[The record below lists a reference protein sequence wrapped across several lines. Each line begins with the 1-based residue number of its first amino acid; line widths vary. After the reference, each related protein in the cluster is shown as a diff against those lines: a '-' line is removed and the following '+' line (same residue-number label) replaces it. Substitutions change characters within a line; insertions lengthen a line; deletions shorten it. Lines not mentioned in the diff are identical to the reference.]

1 MTQSGHRG
9 TPFLDMRFFVFEDG
23 PWSSMSVLNELLLR
37 MFGHPRGALG
47 RLGGRIMARSNAEC
61 GFWVSD
67 LLQIAPNDRVLEVG
81 FGPGV
86 VTKRLTKLAPAGRVA
101 GVDHSIE
108 MVELAR
114 ARNITTIQK
123 GGVDLQWGSVE
134 SLPFGDSIFD
144 KALAIN
150 SMHVWPDAIVGLR
163 EIRRVMKSGGR
174 IALGFTPYSGQ
185 SKDGLT
191 NTLVSAGF
199 VKARLVEK
207 ETTGF
212 CALAIKP

>member
-1 MTQSGHRG
+1 
-9 TPFLDMRFFVFEDG
+9 
-23 PWSSMSVLNELLLR
+23 MSVLNELLLR

-47 RLGGRIMARSNAEC
+47 GLGGRIMARSNAEC

-67 LLQIAPNDRVLEVG
+67 LLQIAPNDGVLEVG

-86 VTKRLTKLAPAGRVA
+86 VTERLTKLAPAGRVA
-101 GVDHSIE
+101 GIDHSIE

-191 NTLVSAGF
+191 NTLVGAGF
-199 VKARLVEK
+199 AKARLVEK

>member
-1 MTQSGHRG
+1 MTCVFR
-9 TPFLDMRFFVFEDG
+9 FEDG
-23 PWSSMSVLNELLLR
+23 PQSSMSVLNALLLR

-86 VTKRLTKLAPAGRVA
+86 VTERLTKLAPAGRVA

-123 GGVDLQWGSVE
+123 GRVDLQWGSVE

-212 CALAIKP
+212 CASAIKP

>member
-1 MTQSGHRG
+1 MSAFDPKRTSRNISCV
-9 TPFLDMRFFVFEDG
+9 FVFENG

-67 LLQIAPNDRVLEVG
+67 LLQIAPNDGVLEVG

-86 VTKRLTKLAPAGRVA
+86 VTERLTKLAPAGRVA
-101 GVDHSIE
+101 GIDHSIE

-134 SLPFGDSIFD
+134 SLPFGDSTFD
-144 KALAIN
+144 MALAIN

-191 NTLVSAGF
+191 NTLVGAGF
-199 VKARLVEK
+199 AKARLVEK

>member
-1 MTQSGHRG
+1 
-9 TPFLDMRFFVFEDG
+9 
-23 PWSSMSVLNELLLR
+23 
-37 MFGHPRGALG
+37 
-47 RLGGRIMARSNAEC
+47 MARSNAEC

-67 LLQIAPNDRVLEVG
+67 LLQIAPNDGVLEVG

-86 VTKRLTKLAPAGRVA
+86 VTERLTKLAPAGRVA

-134 SLPFGDSIFD
+134 SLPFGDSTFD

-174 IALGFTPYSGQ
+174 IAPGFTPYSGQ

-199 VKARLVEK
+199 VKAGLVEK

>member
-1 MTQSGHRG
+1 
-9 TPFLDMRFFVFEDG
+9 
-23 PWSSMSVLNELLLR
+23 MSVLNELLLR

-67 LLQIAPNDRVLEVG
+67 LLQIAPNDGVLEVG

-86 VTKRLTKLAPAGRVA
+86 VIERLTTLAPAGRVA

-134 SLPFGDSIFD
+134 SLPFGDSTFD

-191 NTLVSAGF
+191 NTLVGAGF
-199 VKARLVEK
+199 AKARLVEK

>member
-1 MTQSGHRG
+1 
-9 TPFLDMRFFVFEDG
+9 
-23 PWSSMSVLNELLLR
+23 MSILNALLLR
-37 MFGHPRGALG
+37 MFERPRGALG
-47 RLGGRIMARSNAEC
+47 TLGGLIMARTNAEC
-61 GFWVSD
+61 GFWVSE
-67 LLQIAPNDRVLEVG
+67 LLQIAPKDHILEVG

-86 VTKRLTKLAPAGRVA
+86 VTERLAKLAPAGRVA
-101 GVDHSIE
+101 GVDQSIE

-114 ARNITTIQK
+114 AHNIIAIRK
-123 GGVDLQWGSVE
+123 GSVDLQWGSVE
-134 SLPFGDSIFD
+134 SLPFKDSTFD

-150 SMHVWPDAIVGLR
+150 SMHVWPDAITGLG

-185 SKDGLT
+185 SKHGLT

>member
-1 MTQSGHRG
+1 
-9 TPFLDMRFFVFEDG
+9 
-23 PWSSMSVLNELLLR
+23 MSVLNELLLR

-47 RLGGRIMARSNAEC
+47 RLGGMLMARSNAEC

-67 LLQIAPNDRVLEVG
+67 LLQIAPNDGVLEVG

-86 VTKRLTKLAPAGRVA
+86 VTERLTKLAPAGRVA
-101 GVDHSIE
+101 GIDHSIE

-134 SLPFGDSIFD
+134 SLPFGDSTFD

-191 NTLVSAGF
+191 NTLVGAGF
-199 VKARLVEK
+199 AKRDWWK
-207 ETTGF
+207 R
-212 CALAIKP
+212 KPRVFVR

>member
-1 MTQSGHRG
+1 
-9 TPFLDMRFFVFEDG
+9 MRFLFEDG

-86 VTKRLTKLAPAGRVA
+86 VTERLTKLAPAGRVA
-101 GVDHSIE
+101 GFDHSIE

>member
-1 MTQSGHRG
+1 LTQSGHRG
-9 TPFLDMRFFVFEDG
+9 TFLAFFVFENG

-67 LLQIAPNDRVLEVG
+67 LLQIAPNDGVLEVG

-86 VTKRLTKLAPAGRVA
+86 ITERLTILAPAGRVA
-101 GVDHSIE
+101 GVDQSIE

-123 GGVDLQWGSVE
+123 GAVDLQWGSVE
-134 SLPFGDSIFD
+134 SLPFGDSTFD

-191 NTLVSAGF
+191 NTLVGAGF
-199 VKARLVEK
+199 AKARLVEK